1 MLNSMEVGFINKI
14 QNLFFTDGY
23 DHAFIRVLD
32 HTAKFIT
39 SRKYRVYVLIVYMLF
54 MIFCDEKLS
63 YLDILFQVPKF
74 YIFAFLSR
82 LINIQIKLYFKR
94 NRPYVKHKSIKVLE
108 KAREKKK
115 NTYSFPSN
123 SIQTS
128 LIFYGFMLKTMCF
141 SKIVNIIILT
151 TIVLIISFTKIN
163 RGMHYPSDIL
173 FSIILYY
180 LLLTIYNYFLFL
192 MSDYTNLIQIY
203 YNIYN
208 YWN

>member
-23 DHAFIRVLD
+23 DNVFIRVLD

>member
-1 MLNSMEVGFINKI
+1 MEVGFINKI

-39 SRKYRVYVLIVYMLF
+39 SRKYRVHVLIVYMLF
-54 MIFCDEKLS
+54 MIFCDKRVS

-82 LINIQIKLYFKR
+82 LINIRIKLFFKR
-94 NRPYVKHKSIKVLE
+94 NRPYVTHESIKVLE
-108 KAREKKK
+108 KSREKNK

-123 SIQTS
+123 SVQTS
-128 LIFYGFMLKTMCF
+128 LIFYGFMLRTMCF
-141 SKIVNIIILT
+141 STIVNIIILT
-151 TIVLIISFTKIN
+151 IIVLIISFIKIN

-173 FSIILYY
+173 FSIIFYY
-180 LLLTIYNYFLFL
+180 ILLTIYNYFLLFIK
-192 MSDYTNLIQIY
+192 DHV
-203 YNIYN
+203 YNIITNQTFMFY
-208 YWN
+208 Y

>member
-1 MLNSMEVGFINKI
+1 MLNSLEVGFINKI

-23 DHAFIRVLD
+23 NHPFIGILD

-39 SRKYRVYVLIVYMLF
+39 SRKYKVYILIAYMIYMLF
-54 MIFCDEKLS
+54 CNKIFS
-63 YLDILFQVPKF
+63 HLDILFQVPKF

-82 LINIQIKLYFKR
+82 LINIQIKLLFKR
-94 NRPYVKHKSIKVLE
+94 RRPYVTHKSIKVLE

-128 LIFYGFMLKTMCF
+128 LIFYGFMLRTMGFSVCF
-141 SKIVNIIILT
+141 NNIILT
-151 TIVLIISFTKIN
+151 LIVLITSFAKIN
-163 RGMHYPSDIL
+163 RGMHYPSDII
-173 FSIILYY
+173 FSIIIYY
-180 LLLTIYNYFLFL
+180 ILLIIYNYLLFL
-192 MSDYTNLIQIY
+192 IGNYTNLIDIY